1 MTLLYLLSYRPM
13 VGRTRFEL
21 VTHGSKSEVTVIC
34 TAAFYRIREQMD
46 KSDSGFSA
54 LTAKISVS
62 GFEPDRK

>member
-1 MTLLYLLSYRPM
+1 
-13 VGRTRFEL
+13 VGPTRLEL